1 MEGRMKILDLPLKRP
16 IAVLIILGFLAIVGF
31 GTYFSMKYELVPEFS
46 IPVVTI
52 TTVYPGA
59 SPREVQT
66 GITKNL
72 EDAVS
77 GISKIKHVN
86 SQSLEALSLITL
98 SFDADTDINA
108 SLQDVQRQVNAA
120 QTKLPTDARTPVIN
134 RFSFDDQPI
143 IQVAA
148 TANMPTGQF
157 YQFVTDTVKPR
168 LSQQNGVGQVTLIG
182 GNAREIRINLAQ
194 DRLEHYGIPILQ
206 VLSKLEAANLDFP
219 AGNIKDSDGQ
229 YVVRIVGKLKSIAEV
244 SELILTSAPNFGVV
258 RLKDVAD
265 VQDTLADSTTISRLN
280 GKTAIGIQVL
290 KQNGTNAVEVSKR
303 VKKEL
308 SKIEKEYADQKLKF
322 EIADDTSV
330 FTVDSARDVVYDI
343 LLAILLVGIVILFFL
358 HDLRNAFIIM
368 MAIPTT
374 LLTTLFLMGQI
385 DFTLNLM
392 SLTAMTLVIGILVDD
407 SIVVIENIHRHRAL
421 GKSAF
426 QSARIGTREIGFA
439 AFAIT
444 LVIVVAFL
452 PVSFAGGTVG
462 GVLKQFGLTIVLAT
476 AVSLLVSMTLA
487 PLLAS
492 RLVENPSLR
501 EKPSLFGRFGTFFD
515 RGFDRFSL
523 FFQTV
528 VGWTLRH
535 KKTTLLSALAF
546 LIGAF
551 ALAGSGAIGSEF
563 APRIDRGQFN
573 IRIEFPDRT
582 TLEENNRV
590 VAGIE
595 RNLFKRPEVERVFTK
610 VGYDQTGSV
619 DNKSQINVN
628 LVDKSSRAKSS
639 IEIGKEVQEEI
650 SRIPGIKVQVDQAGI
665 VEGPSNADVAYIVS
679 GTNEDDVTATAEK
692 WLKIVKGVQGTGE
705 VRLSG
710 GNSKPELQVDIDRL
724 RMADLGLSLDTVGT
738 SLRTALSGNSSDI
751 LFRQGA
757 DDFAMKILLD
767 SFDRTGTAQLGD
779 MSFVNNRGE
788 HIKLSQ
794 FATIRNALGPNV
806 LTRYGRE
813 SSITLTAQ
821 AIGRASG
828 DINTEIRAKADPA
841 TLPGVTVSATG
852 NLENQADSFSSLGL
866 SLILSVL
873 LIYGIMAILFDST
886 AYPLAVIFSLPFA
899 VTGGLLALAVMNQ
912 TLNLFSIMAILLLL
926 GLAAKNAILLVDRTL
941 KNKREGLALNE
952 ALLEAVRTRIRP
964 IVMTTTAMIFGM
976 LPVALGLGSSGELKQ
991 AMGSVLIGGLFV
1003 GLFLTLLLVPVAF
1016 ASIEKLRSRFVRPRD
1031 LGEEE

>member
-1 MEGRMKILDLPLKRP
+1 MTILDLPLKRP
-16 IAVLIILGFLAIVGF
+16 ITVFIVLGFLAIVGI

-77 GISKIKHVN
+77 GISKIKHLN
-86 SQSLEALSLITL
+86 SQSLEALSLI
-98 SFDADTDINA
+98 SIAFEADADINSA
-108 SLQDVQRQVNAA
+108 LQDVQRQVNAA
-120 QTKLPTDARTPVIN
+120 QSKLPSDAKTPVIN

-143 IQVAA
+143 VQLAA
-148 TANMPTGQF
+148 TANMPTGEF
-157 YQFVTDTVKPR
+157 YQFITDTVKPR

-182 GNAREIRINLAQ
+182 GNSREIRINLAQ
-194 DRLEHYGIPILQ
+194 DRLEHYGIPILL
-206 VLSKLEAANLDFP
+206 VLAKLQAANLDFP
-219 AGNIKDSDGQ
+219 AGNLKDSDGQ
-229 YVVRIVGKLKSIAEV
+229 YVVRIVGKLKSLAEV
-244 SELILTSAPNFGVV
+244 SELILVNAPNFGVV

-265 VQDTLADSTTISRLN
+265 VQDTLADSTTIARLN

-303 VKKEL
+303 VKQEL
-308 SKIEKEYADQKLKF
+308 AKIEKEYADQKIKF

-330 FTVDSARDVVYDI
+330 FTVDSARDVVFDI
-343 LLAILLVGIVILFFL
+343 LMAIFLVGIVILFFL

-385 DFTLNLM
+385 NFTLNLM

-426 QSARIGTREIGFA
+426 QSARFGTREIAFA

-492 RLVENPSLR
+492 RLGGKPES
-501 EKPSLFGRFGTFFD
+501 EKKPSAFGRFGATFD

-523 FFQTV
+523 AFQGMV
-528 VGWTLRH
+528 SWTLGH
-535 KKTTLLSALAF
+535 KKLTLLSSLVF

-551 ALAGSGAIGSEF
+551 ALAGSGVIGSEF
-563 APRIDRGQFN
+563 APTIDRGQFN
-573 IRIEFPDRT
+573 IRIELTDRA

-590 VAGIE
+590 VVGIE
-595 RNLFKRPEVERVFTK
+595 KNLFKRPEVQRVFTK
-610 VGYDQTGSV
+610 VGYDQTGAV

-628 LVDKSSRAKSS
+628 LVDRSSRTKSS
-639 IEIGKEVQEEI
+639 IDVGKEIQEEI
-650 SRIPGIKVQVDQAGI
+650 SRIPGVKVQVDQAGI
-665 VEGPSNADVAYIVS
+665 VEGPSNAAVSYIIS
-679 GTNEDDVTATAEK
+679 GTKEEDVVATADK
-692 WLKIVKGVQGTGE
+692 WLKIVKTVQGTGE

-710 GNSKPELQVDIDRL
+710 GNSKPELQVDIDRP
-724 RMADLGLSLDTVGT
+724 RMADLGLSLDVVGA
-738 SLRTALSGNSSDI
+738 SLRTAISGNSADI

-767 SFDRTGTAQLGD
+767 SFDRTGTAQLAD
-779 MSFVNNRGE
+779 MSFVNNKGE
-788 HIKLSQ
+788 HIKLGQ
-794 FATIRNALGPNV
+794 FATIKSALGPNV

-828 DINTEIRAKADPA
+828 DINTEVRAKADSA
-841 TLPGVTVSATG
+841 TLPGVTVSASG

-873 LIYGIMAILFDST
+873 LIYCIMAILFDST

-899 VTGGLLALAVMNQ
+899 VIGGLLALAVMHQ

-941 KNKREGLALNE
+941 KNMRELPLNE

-1016 ASIEKLRSRFVRPRD
+1016 ASIEKLRSRFVRPRAV
-1031 LGEEE
+1031 GEEE